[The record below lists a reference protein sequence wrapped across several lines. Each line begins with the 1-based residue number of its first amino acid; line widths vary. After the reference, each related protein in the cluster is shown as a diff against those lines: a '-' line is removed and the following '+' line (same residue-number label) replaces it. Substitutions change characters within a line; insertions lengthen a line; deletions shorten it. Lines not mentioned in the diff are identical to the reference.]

1 MFRVDVATRNPP
13 KCASRRGAVHFF
25 EQHPSERHSCLR
37 HSLGAQW
44 PRIGADMGL
53 QRRFLRGF
61 WGVLGGP
68 EWPLDPLGILRS
80 AGIAFGGA
88 QKPPGSRLGDSWEP
102 PGASQ
107 RLHGNLPGAF
117 RETPRSL
124 WGVAKASR
132 EHPWSLP
139 RGSQEHLGNRP
150 PFSRLVHIRRWQ
162 GNAN

>member
-1 MFRVDVATRNPP
+1 MHFFFFKKKTPFRTPLLLETLSW
-13 KCASRRGAVHFF
+13 CAMAPNRRGHGSPKRIFKG
-25 EQHPSERHSCLR
+25 L
-37 HSLGAQW
+37 LG
-44 PRIGADMGL
+44 GS
-53 QRRFLRGF
+53 

-139 RGSQEHLGNRP
+139 RGSQEHLGSRP